1 MKRLFLLIGL
11 GGIGLATVG
20 CGDDGEAAGGAGGS
34 TTSATASGAGASTST
49 ATGDGGAGGAGGAGQ
64 GGAGG
69 AAPCG
74 DLVLPAMDVDTAVR
88 GPFDVGAVTV
98 DVDGLTVE
106 VLYPA
111 PPGAGGEPKRFD
123 IRDHLPESERSKIAD
138 EDTAIQTCDCFDG
151 LPIDEA
157 SGPFP
162 VVIFVHGTAGFR
174 TQSLELQTHW
184 ATRGF
189 VVVAADHPGLVLED
203 LLALACGQ
211 GQTPRDL
218 DGDLATL
225 VAALEAPS
233 GELAFLDGRID
244 PTAIAMIGHSAGGA
258 AIAEKGDVARVL
270 VPMAAGGTT
279 AGAALESTLVL
290 GAREDQ
296 VVEFASQEQGYASS
310 PSPRR
315 LLGLAPA
322 GHLAFSSLCSLRN
335 AAGDD
340 IVTIGVDAEVCGLS
354 LAEGLFDCSD
364 AYMPDATAWS
374 LVNEATSAVLEETLH
389 CRPERGAWLA
399 GIGDRHDEVAV
410 FEESL

>member
-1 MKRLFLLIGL
+1 MKSLFLLLGL

-20 CGDDGEAAGGAGGS
+20 CGDDGEAAGGGGGAA
-34 TTSATASGAGASTST
+34 TSATGTGGASTVTTTT
-49 ATGDGGAGGAGGAGQ
+49 ATGTGGAGGAGQ
-64 GGAGG
+64 GGDGG
-69 AAPCG
+69 AGAC
-74 DLVLPAMDVDTAVR
+74 DALALPAMDDDTSVR

-111 PPGAGGEPKRFD
+111 PPGAGGEGKRYD
-123 IRDHLPESERSKIAD
+123 IRDHLPESERTKIAD
-138 EDTAIQTCDCFDG
+138 EDTAIQGCDCFDG

-157 SGPFP
+157 AGPFP

-211 GQTPRDL
+211 GQTARDL
-218 DGDLATL
+218 EGDLARL
-225 VAALEAPS
+225 VAAIEAPS

-258 AIAEKGDVARVL
+258 AIADQGDVARVL
-270 VPMAAGGTT
+270 VPMAAGGVSE
-279 AGAALESTLVL
+279 GSALESTLVL

-296 VVEFASQEQGYASS
+296 VVEFAAQEEGYATS

-315 LLGLAPA
+315 LVGLAPA

-340 IVTIGVDAEVCGLS
+340 IVTIGVDNEVCGLS

-364 AYMPDATAWS
+364 AYMPDPTAWS

-399 GIGDRHDEVAV
+399 DIAERHEEVVV